1 MSKVDVLSFR
11 QLDEQTI
18 EHTDTLQSYSAY
30 MYTFVADD
38 VKLTKKIIT
47 PHRGN
52 ELISNWQLHWLI
64 VFFDLH
70 ENLYFITSPEKGV
83 AEW

>member
-38 VKLTKKIIT
+38 VKLTKNIIT

-52 ELISNWQLHWLI
+52 KLISNWQFHWLI